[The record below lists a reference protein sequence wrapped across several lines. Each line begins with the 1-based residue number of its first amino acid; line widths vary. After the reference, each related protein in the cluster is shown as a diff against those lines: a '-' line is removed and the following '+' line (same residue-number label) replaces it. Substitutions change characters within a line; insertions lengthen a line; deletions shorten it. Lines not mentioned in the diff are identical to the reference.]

1 MGTIK
6 KFRHAE
12 RPRRGVSK
20 HAIPLFL
27 LFLTAAAPAP
37 TDLASLRARLV
48 QLGADEVNGERK
60 AHDQAE
66 RLTALNAAEADL
78 RARMGKNQ
86 ASLTRLLAALQMYQ
100 RNPPPALLVS
110 PRSAKDAVNAAIL
123 MRAITPELK
132 RRAAAFAVESKT
144 LNALRRQILVADGEF
159 LATEKDVADRRD
171 GIDALNE
178 EKARLEGRQA
188 ASPTAGDAAADHA
201 RAISGSVDDLLRNF
215 KNADATSGSASV
227 GGRFKLQPPVQGALI
242 RRFEDAGGG
251 SARSHGWTWA
261 AAPGALVLAPAAGR
275 VNYAGPL
282 KGWGVVL
289 ILSAS
294 GGYHLVLAGL
304 DAVNARA
311 GSDVAAGEP
320 VGRVAKPAAPDKRKS
335 PATSDVYLEVRQ
347 GTTPVDPARFLG
359 GDGQGHH

>member
-1 MGTIK
+1 MI
-6 KFRHAE
+6 
-12 RPRRGVSK
+12 RPCALIAALV
-20 HAIPLFL
+20 L
-27 LFLTAAAPAP
+27 LTAAAPAP

-86 ASLTRLLAALQMYQ
+86 TSLTRLLAALQMYQ
-100 RNPPPALLVS
+100 RNPPPALIVS
-110 PRSAKDAVNAAIL
+110 PGSAKDAVNAAIL

-132 RRAAAFAVESKT
+132 RRANAFASESKS
-144 LNALRRQILVADGEF
+144 LNALRRQILIADGEF

-178 EKARLEGRQA
+178 EKARLEGHAGVPLTPEEVA
-188 ASPTAGDAAADHA
+188 ARRAGAV
-201 RAISGSVDDLLRNF
+201 SGSVDDLLRNF
-215 KNADATSGSASV
+215 RSTGTAMTPGPAQ
-227 GGRFKLQPPVQGALI
+227 GRLKLQPPVQGALI
-242 RRFEDAGGG
+242 RRLAQAGGE
-251 SARSHGWTWA
+251 SARSPGWTWA
-261 AAPGALVLAPAAGR
+261 AAPGALVVAPAAGR

-282 KGWGVVL
+282 KGWGFVL

-320 VGRVAKPAAPDKRKS
+320 VGRVAKPAAPDKRKA

-347 GTTPVDPARFLG
+347 GATPVDPARFLG
-359 GDGQGHH
+359 KAAGAISRP

>member
-1 MGTIK
+1 MI
-6 KFRHAE
+6 
-12 RPRRGVSK
+12 RRC
-20 HAIPLFL
+20 APIAALFL
-27 LFLTAAAPAP
+27 LTAAAPAP
-37 TDLASLRARLV
+37 ADLASLRARLV
-48 QLGADEVNGERK
+48 QLGTDEVNGERK

-132 RRAAAFAVESKT
+132 RRAAAFAEESKN
-144 LNALRRQILVADGEF
+144 LNVLRRQILVADGEF

-178 EKARLEGRQA
+178 EKARLEGRSGA
-188 ASPTAGDAAADHA
+188 APTPEEIAARRAGVV
-201 RAISGSVDDLLRNF
+201 SGSVDDLLQNF
-215 KNADATSGSASV
+215 KNAGGTGGSTASP
-227 GGRFKLQPPVQGALI
+227 GRLALQPPVQGVVS
-242 RRFEDAGGG
+242 RRFEESGGEG
-251 SARSHGWTWA
+251 ARSHGWTWA
-261 AAPGALVLAPAAGR
+261 ATPGALVVAPAAGR

-282 KGWGVVL
+282 KGWGIVL
-289 ILSAS
+289 ILNAS

-320 VGRVAKPAAPDKRKS
+320 VGRVARGAAPDKRKS
-335 PATSDVYLEVRQ
+335 LATSDVYLEVRQ
-347 GTTPVDPARFLG
+347 GVTPVDPARFLG
-359 GDGQGHH
+359 KAAVGHQ